1 MPEKNKK
8 NLSESM
14 ISFLRQRNSNYLLF
28 FGLCLLVTG
37 LPLSL
42 FLTSLSQF
50 FIVGSFFLEGN
61 FKEKTR
67 RFINSKA
74 AVLMVG
80 FWLLHVIGLLWTQ
93 DFHEGIKDVRIKLP
107 ILFLPIVLSGAGAL
121 QPKQFKTLL
130 WLFILAVFSGSLVS
144 MAVLKGFI
152 HTRVPMYDIREI
164 FILGVSHIRFAL
176 FTCLAVIV
184 SVWLLNSR
192 TNPLAPWIKFI
203 LVLMILWLVLF
214 LFIIESVTGISVLLF
229 ILIAFLLSI
238 AFRHHSV
245 FVRTLSIALLVAIPT
260 TLFIFLKGF
269 VQKYSVTPIEV
280 LQFDKKT
287 KLGNSYFFDT
297 TNTQIENGYRVYFY
311 ICDSELRTEWNKRS
325 KIPFD
330 SLDERKQPLKSTL
343 IRFLTSKGEY
353 KDAESVSRLTE
364 EEIRSIEHGIA
375 NVYYQHLSSIKSR
388 MLQILWEYKEY
399 QRGGDPSGH
408 SVTQRIEFWK
418 AALQIILEH
427 PLTGVGTGDMPAA
440 YREAYSKMNTKLME
454 KYRLRAHNQYL
465 AIGVGL
471 GIPVLLYFL
480 FTLIYPLAERIR
492 KRDILFLSF
501 WLIFFISMFTEDTLE
516 TQAGAT
522 FAALFWSLFL
532 FSGENRFSQTANK
545 IR

>member
-8 NLSESM
+8 NLWESM
-14 ISFLRQRNSNYLLF
+14 ISFLRQRNSNNLLF
-28 FGLCLLVTG
+28 FGLCLLITG

-67 RFINSKA
+67 RFINNKA

-80 FWLLHVIGLLWTQ
+80 IWLLHVIGLLWTQ
-93 DFHEGIKDVRIKLP
+93 DFHEGIKDLRIKLP
-107 ILFLPIVLSGAGAL
+107 LLFLPVVLSGSGSL
-121 QPKQFKTLL
+121 QAKQFKVSL
-130 WLFILAVFSGSLVS
+130 WLFIAAVLAGSLIS

-184 SVWLLNSR
+184 CAWFLNSKS
-192 TNPLAPWIKFI
+192 NSLAPWIKFI
-203 LVLMILWLVLF
+203 LVSAMLWFVAF
-214 LFIIESVTGISVLLF
+214 LFIIESVTGISVLLI

-238 AFRHHSV
+238 SFRHNSV
-245 FVRTLSIALLVAIPT
+245 FIRGLSIVLLIAIPT
-260 TLFIFLKGF
+260 SLFIFLKGF
-269 VQKYSVTPIEV
+269 IQKYSVTPVEV

-287 KLGNSYFFDT
+287 KQGNPYFFDT
-297 TNTQIENGYRVYFY
+297 TNAQIENGYRVYSY

-353 KDAESVSRLTE
+353 KDAEAVSRLTE
-364 EEIRSIEHGIA
+364 EEIQSIEHGIA
-375 NVYYQHLSSIKSR
+375 NVYYQHLSSLKSR

-418 AALQIILEH
+418 AAMHIILEH
-427 PLTGVGTGDMPAA
+427 PLTGVGTGDMPGA
-440 YREAYSKMNTKLME
+440 YREEYRKMNTKLME

-471 GIPVLLYFL
+471 GIPALLYFL
-480 FTLIYPLAERIR
+480 LTLIYPVAERIR

-532 FSGENRFSQTANK
+532 FSGENRFSTRENH
-545 IR
+545 IG